1 MLLSPNMQEWLPE
14 KHLARFVVSAVE
26 QLDLRAVEESYEGRG
41 YRAYRPKT
49 LLALLIYGYAVGTY
63 SSRKIERATVDSIA
77 FRYIAANTSP
87 DHDTIADF
95 RRRVLPELPKVF
107 LQVLMVAK
115 ELGFLKVGQVSL
127 DGTKI
132 KANASKHHAL
142 SHRHIGKVQAHLRR
156 EIRRLMRLAEQADNE
171 KTDDGLDI
179 PAEIARRETLIE
191 KLSTAKAKIEERE
204 AARHAEV
211 RAKHAQRLAERK
223 EARERTGKKPP
234 GKPPKAPK
242 LRVEPTAQIN
252 LTDEESRIMP
262 SAEGFVQ
269 GYNAQAAVDVASM
282 LVLAPLVTQATNDK
296 EQIAPALVSLAAL
309 PSDVGVVT
317 VLLADAGY
325 CSAKNVAACEAAR
338 ITPLISMQRD
348 RHHGWLAKTLMKAPA
363 QAQPENASPSERM
376 RLRLQTK
383 EGRDL
388 YAKRK
393 STVEPVFGIIKS
405 AMRFRTF
412 SLRGLK
418 NVSGEW
424 TLVCTA
430 FNFKRL
436 ASLALA

>member
-14 KHLARFVVSAVE
+14 KHLARFVVGAVE
-26 QLDLRAVEESYEGRG
+26 QLDLRRVEDSYEGRG
-41 YRAYRPKT
+41 YRAYRPKM
-49 LLALLIYGYAVGTY
+49 LLALLIYGYAVGIY

-107 LQVLMVAK
+107 LQVLMLAK

-132 KANASKHHAL
+132 KANASKHHAY

-156 EIRRLMRLAEQADNE
+156 EIKRLMKLSEQADNE
-171 KTDDGLDI
+171 KSDDGLDI
-179 PAEIARRETLIE
+179 PAEISRRETLLD
-191 KLSTAKAKIEERE
+191 KLSVAKAKIEERE

-223 EARERTGKKPP
+223 EMRERTGKKPP

-269 GYNAQAAVDVASM
+269 GFNAQAAVDVTSM
-282 LVLAPLVTQATNDK
+282 LVLAPMVTQATNDK
-296 EQIAPALVSLAAL
+296 EQVSPALTAMTAL
-309 PSDVGVVT
+309 SATGVGVVSD
-317 VLLADAGY
+317 VLADAGY
-325 CSAKNVAACEAAR
+325 FSAANVEACEAAQ
-338 ITPLISMQRD
+338 IIPLISMR
-348 RHHGWLAKTLMKAPA
+348 RESHRGWLAKTLMKTEKR
-363 QAQPENASPSERM
+363 PERASATERM

-383 EGRDL
+383 AGQEL

-405 AMRFRTF
+405 AMQFRAF
-412 SLRGLK
+412 SLRGLER
-418 NVSGEW
+418 VSGEW
-424 TLVCTA
+424 ILVCTA

-436 ASLALA
+436 ASLMIA